1 MFKSIVDLAEGL
13 IVNNQITVDD
23 WNLANNNTDRSISF
37 LDNSTAIVN
46 NIVKNVI
53 ETNNKE
59 IPIPIIE
66 DKKTEIKPIKEER
79 RISLNVIF
87 MNDSPEDMYIV
98 DNYIGK
104 IKPEKIEEKEEN
116 MSLSFNLKRKK

>member
-13 IVNNQITVDD
+13 IVNNQVTVDD